1 MIRYFWI
8 RSSDIAYTGH
18 IIESYEDLAVM
29 TTVKGGKQK
38 SLLVFRG
45 PDDMSGDFE
54 KVVQSLIKEG
64 VDIQAVTE
72 STKNTNPLEW
82 LEPHV

>member
-1 MIRYFWI
+1 
-8 RSSDIAYTGH
+8 
-18 IIESYEDLAVM
+18 
-29 TTVKGGKQK
+29 
-38 SLLVFRG
+38 
-45 PDDMSGDFE
+45 MSGDFE